1 MPGRDVAPLIT
12 EGKYVVCKRRLFQT
26 ITGGI
31 KWLGYDVPKYIAFLQ
46 LMLWIL
52 PLVLAIPFVLIAE
65 FIDSAKFYFGIG
77 YGVTMGLLVAGFEA
91 LPLTCRNQSIV
102 VDFQQEDDE
111 DSIDFSSGCWKKE
124 LSNFLFASR
133 KHYMLL
139 LHPLLSAV
147 LSGSVFV
154 QLLPLS
160 LTDVFPVGV
169 VVVILP
175 LGWLVVLV
183 AHYSL
188 IALPPSAEPAV
199 YTTTTPA
206 WLILLARPS
215 HVIVTAAV
223 YYILE

>member
-1 MPGRDVAPLIT
+1 M
-12 EGKYVVCKRRLFQT
+12 VCKRRLFQT
-26 ITGGI
+26 ITGGM
-31 KWLGYDVPKYIAFLQ
+31 KWLGYGVPRYVAFLQ
-46 LMLWIL
+46 LMLWML
-52 PLVLAIPFVLIAE
+52 PLVPAIPFVLLAE
-65 FIDSAKFYFGIG
+65 FIDSAKFYFGIA
-77 YGVTMGLLVAGFEA
+77 YGVTMGLLVVGFKA
-91 LPLTCRNQSIV
+91 LPFTCRNQSIV

-111 DSIDFSSGCWKKE
+111 DSIDLSTGCWRKE

-147 LSGSVFV
+147 LCGSVFV
-154 QLLPLS
+154 LLLPLS

-175 LGWLVVLV
+175 LSWLAVLV
-183 AHYSL
+183 AHYSI
-188 IALPPSAEPAV
+188 IAQPPSAEPAV
-199 YTTTTPA
+199 YTTTTPT
-206 WLILLARPS
+206 WLMLLARPS